1 MALLYFWKRNQYMA
15 QAVPND
21 APQTWNPVD
30 AVKQKFPNM
39 GLSDQQIYHN
49 LSEPEKFRSAFPEY
63 SGLKDD
69 EIRTNMQRI
78 GLANPHY
85 RSADTYAEPGLLDRA
100 DKAIT
105 DTLEANPKNLQ
116 SATRTNL
123 IEVPKT
129 LGREVYSGAKTAL
142 GIIPGVYHA
151 LADEATPEERAQ
163 YADSEKE
170 QGEAPGTET
179 SGFKRIGLGLERLVR
194 DVTDPTVEAAKDYA
208 RGRVGYQDI
217 LENAPEALGQGAGT
231 VLGAKLLEEGGTK
244 ANELGSAIKK
254 NVPPPGDV
262 VRGFKPIK
270 LEADAFSDV
279 APESKASFKARTG
292 FQPKIN
298 TDVETESGLDTN
310 APRKPINVK
319 GPGEIQ
325 PETIG
330 RPLVDEEAPRPTPGR
345 KTLAGNQGTMG
356 SMLALPESTSE
367 SQPLIPEASSD
378 LEKTL
383 QETKAAVAPAVKAA
397 STKSLIED
405 IGEGIR
411 KGAGGS
417 ELKSDVPLKEQL
429 NAKSPTASAKTEE
442 KFSSDPRKAVLQKAG
457 ASPEDIEKI
466 LVRGTKT
473 DPTSKVGLSKLAQ
486 HFDVDLVQAA
496 IGRGK
501 GDIAAGTHMA
511 PADVLKKIVDAG
523 HSPADIAKAVD
534 EGKHLPTTESASK
547 LYRIDTRR
555 GTALPISS
563 EEAKDIG
570 DHDEIVSVDSKGNQR
585 TVARGSKAE
594 PRLKSS
600 KLVLQ

>member
-1 MALLYFWKRNQYMA
+1 M
-15 QAVPND
+15 
-21 APQTWNPVD
+21 WNPVD

-69 EIRTNMQRI
+69 EIRTNMQKI
-78 GLANPHY
+78 GLSNPHY
-85 RSADTYAEPGLLDRA
+85 RSVDTSAEPGLLDRA

-105 DTLEANPKNLQ
+105 ETLATNPRNLQ
-116 SATRTNL
+116 SATSTNL

-129 LGREVYSGAKTAL
+129 LGRGVYSGVKTIAEMPS
-142 GIIPGVYHA
+142 GIYHA
-151 LADEATPEERAQ
+151 FADEATPEEKAR
-163 YADSEKE
+163 YADLEKE
-170 QGEAPGTET
+170 QDEAPGTET
-179 SGFKRIGLGLERLVR
+179 SGYKRIGLGLGRLANSV
-194 DVTDPTVEAAKDYA
+194 VEPLVQAGKDYTS
-208 RGRVGYQDI
+208 GRVGYNDI
-217 LENAPEALGQGAGT
+217 LENAPEALGQGAGI
-231 VLGAKLLEEGGTK
+231 VVGGKLLKEGGTK
-244 ANELGSAIKK
+244 ASKLSGVIKENAPSLR
-254 NVPPPGDV
+254 NVV
-262 VRGFKPIK
+262 HGFKPIQ

-279 APESKASFKARTG
+279 APENKTSFKARTG

-298 TDVETESGLDTN
+298 ADVERASEPVAS

-330 RPLVDEEAPRPTPGR
+330 RPIIDEEAPQPTPGQ

-356 SMLALPESTSE
+356 HRLMLPASTSE
-367 SQPLIPEASSD
+367 SQPLIPD
-378 LEKTL
+378 LENTL
-383 QETKAAVAPAVKAA
+383 QETKAAVEPAVKKAA
-397 STKSLIED
+397 STKRQIDD
-405 IGEGIR
+405 IGEEVR
-411 KGAGGS
+411 KGAGGI
-417 ELKSDVPLKEQL
+417 ELKPDVPLKEQL

-442 KFSSDPRKAVLQKAG
+442 KLSSDPRKAVLQQAG
-457 ASPEDIEKI
+457 ATPEQIEKI
-466 LVRGTKT
+466 MARGTQQ

-486 HFDVDLVQAA
+486 HFDVDLGQSA

-501 GDIAAGTHMA
+501 ADVAAGTHMA
-511 PADVLKKIVDAG
+511 PADVLKKIIDAG
-523 HSPADIAKAVD
+523 HSPEDIAKAVD
-534 EGKHLPTTESASK
+534 EGKHLPSVSGGSQGATSK

-563 EEAKDIG
+563 EEAKNIG
-570 DHDEIVSVDSKGNQR
+570 DHDEIVSVDSKGNQG
-585 TVARGSKAE
+585 TVARGSKAQ